1 MIIVKYVTLAAIF
14 SFVVVGAFVFQFYFR
29 LGYELSNKPSDWVD
43 FSDYIGGLLGP
54 IFSFLSFI
62 LLLHSIKL
70 QGEANIVLKNDV
82 AQNYKNERFRVF
94 ESHFFNLID
103 AQRIAFSNFKYNNGN
118 NEYTG
123 TEAVIKIEDE
133 IFNFRN
139 NNTSNDKITEW
150 LEVLDEQDQ
159 IHNVVRVF
167 TNLVKMICSR
177 LSNDNGFDKDER
189 KEQLTSLINLTE
201 YAQLRLIAIA
211 IRFMDAYHPVKYLLS
226 NEEFMSVIKEMK
238 LSLSEY

>member
-1 MIIVKYVTLAAIF
+1 MF
-14 SFVVVGAFVFQFYFR
+14 SFAVVGVFVFQFYFR
-29 LGYELSNKPSDWVD
+29 LGYEFSSKPSDWVD

-70 QGEANIVLKNDV
+70 QGEANVVLKKDM

-103 AQRIAFSNFKYNNGN
+103 AQRIAFANFKYDDGSAV
-118 NEYTG
+118 YTG
-123 TEAVIKIEDE
+123 AVAVIKIEDGV
-133 IFNFRN
+133 FNFRN
-139 NNTSNDKITEW
+139 DNASDDKITEW
-150 LEVLDEQDQ
+150 LEILDEQDQ

-177 LSNDNGFDKDER
+177 LSNENGFDKYER
-189 KEQLTSLINLTE
+189 REQLTSLINLTE

-211 IRFMDAYHPVKYLLS
+211 IRFMAAYHPVKYLVS
-226 NEEFMSVIKEMK
+226 NEEFISVIEDMK